1 MSDDEDQGAGLDV
14 SITDGDGGLV
24 RRWVLVAEV
33 IDEDGTESLRV
44 RTTDGMAMWT
54 QLGLLRFAAAL
65 IESEPC

>member
-1 MSDDEDQGAGLDV
+1 MSDDENQGAGLDV

-24 RRWVLVAEV
+24 LRWVLVAEV

-44 RTTDGMAMWT
+44 RTTDGMAAWT
-54 QLGLLRFAAAL
+54 QLGLLRFAAAC

>member
-1 MSDDEDQGAGLDV
+1 MSDGENQDAGLDV

-24 RRWVLVAEV
+24 LRWVLVAEV

-54 QLGLLRFAAAL
+54 QLGLLRFAAAC